1 MKKITLILLLS
12 ACANAQAELPTVVDN
27 SSYPASSQAPFNT
40 ASAASSSAMYELM
53 ARLEQMQTEVQQ
65 LTGKVDEQA
74 FAIEELKKRQSK
86 LYSDFDERLQG
97 VENKGGVAPQANTGA
112 VPEATNEAAPAAT
125 GSGQATTE
133 VAPVPVVVSTDKA
146 ASTSQTPPVETVT
159 PPSAPKPTTE
169 VSTPE
174 KEEYALAYNELRIG
188 HTQQSVDL
196 FRAYLAKYPSGLYA
210 NNAQYWLAEAYR
222 VQKDNNAAYQAFT
235 DVIEKY
241 PNGAKVPDALL
252 RLGMIEADKNN
263 IAKAREYFTR
273 IGSEFPK
280 SQVAQ
285 IAQKKLLKLDE
296 VKN

>member
-1 MKKITLILLLS
+1 MKKTTLILLLS
-12 ACANAQAELPTVVDN
+12 ACANVQAELPAVVDN
-27 SSYPASSQAPFNT
+27 SSYPASSQAPVST
-40 ASAASSSAMYELM
+40 ANAASSSAMYELM

-86 LYSDFDERLQG
+86 LYSDVDERLQG

-112 VPEATNEAAPAAT
+112 VPEATNGAAPAAT
-125 GSGQATTE
+125 GSGQAATE
-133 VAPVPVVVSTDKA
+133 AVPVPVVVPSDKA
-146 ASTSQTPPVETVT
+146 ASTSQAPPVETV
-159 PPSAPKPTTE
+159 PPSASKPTSE

-196 FRAYLAKYPSGLYA
+196 FRAYLVKYPSGLYA

-263 IAKAREYFTR
+263 TAKAREYFTR

>member
-1 MKKITLILLLS
+1 MKKSTLILLLS
-12 ACANAQAELPTVVDN
+12 ACVNVQAELPTVVDN
-27 SSYPASSQAPFNT
+27 SSYPASSQAQVNT
-40 ASAASSSAMYELM
+40 ANTASSSAMYELM
-53 ARLEQMQTEVQQ
+53 ARIEQMQTEVQQ

-86 LYSDFDERLQG
+86 LYSDFDERLQS
-97 VENKGGVAPQANTGA
+97 VENKGGVASQASTGA
-112 VPEATNEAAPAAT
+112 VPEATNGATPAAIV
-125 GSGQATTE
+125 SGQTATE
-133 VAPVPVVVSTDKA
+133 VASVPVVVPTDKA
-146 ASTSQTPPVETVT
+146 TPTSQAPPVESI
-159 PPSAPKPTTE
+159 PPSTPKPTAE
-169 VSTPE
+169 VSSPE

-188 HTQQSVDL
+188 HTQQSVEL
-196 FRAYLAKYPSGLYA
+196 FRTYLAKYPSGLYA

-222 VQKDNNAAYQAFT
+222 VQKDNTAAYQAFT

-241 PNGAKVPDALL
+241 PNGVKVPDALL

-263 IAKAREYFTR
+263 TAKAREYFTR